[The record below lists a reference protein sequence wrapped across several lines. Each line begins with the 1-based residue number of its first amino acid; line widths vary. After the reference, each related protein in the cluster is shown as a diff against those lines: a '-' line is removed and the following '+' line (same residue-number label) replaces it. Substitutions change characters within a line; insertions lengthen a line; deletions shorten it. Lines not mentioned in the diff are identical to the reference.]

1 MKYLVIGSGGREHA
15 LGWKLKQTE
24 GSEVHF
30 LPGNGGT
37 LELGTN
43 VEIQPA
49 DVAAVT
55 GFARELEPDL
65 VIVGPEDPLALG
77 LVDALTDAGIQAFG
91 PRAEGAQLESSKVF
105 AKELMASSSI
115 PTAQFKVFTSRER
128 ALEHVAKS
136 KRPLV
141 VKADGLAKG
150 KGAIVTKN
158 KREAAEAVE
167 RMMGERVF
175 GDAGDTIII
184 EEKLRGEE
192 ASVIAVTDGE
202 DYVLLPPSQDH
213 KPAFDGDR
221 GPNTGGM
228 GAYCPAPV
236 IDRQAMDRIEDVVF
250 GRLLDGLK
258 KKGISYRGVIY
269 AGLILNKKGIFVIE
283 FNARFGDP
291 ETQCMLP
298 VIDIDLGNL
307 LLDASRGS
315 LGRTRKVRAENWAVS
330 VVLASGGYPGSYR
343 KDMVITGVERAASHD
358 DVEVFHAGTRRAED
372 GSLRT
377 SGGRVLAVT
386 GMGDTLRAARRVA
399 YNSVRLVRFEGAQ
412 NRRDIGVKGLARLE
426 KLEVR

>member
-1 MKYLVIGSGGREHA
+1 MKHLVIGSGGREHA
-15 LGWKLKQTE
+15 LGWKFKQSE
-24 GSEVHF
+24 ESEVYF

-37 LELGTN
+37 GELGGN
-43 VEIQPA
+43 VDLQPA
-49 DVAAVT
+49 DVGAVT
-55 GFARELEPDL
+55 NFARELKPDL
-65 VIVGPEDPLALG
+65 VTVGPEDPLAMG
-77 LVDALTDAGIQAFG
+77 LVDALTDAGIPAFG
-91 PRAEGAQLESSKVF
+91 PTAEAARLESSKVF
-105 AKELMASSSI
+105 AKELMAGSSI
-115 PTAQFKVFTSRER
+115 PTAHFKVFTSRER
-128 ALEHVAKS
+128 ALEYVAKS
-136 KRPLV
+136 KKPLV

-158 KREAAEAVE
+158 KKEAGDAVE

-184 EEKLRGEE
+184 EERLRGEE

-213 KPAFDGDR
+213 KPIFDGDR

-228 GAYCPAPV
+228 GAYCPAPL
-236 IDRQAMDRIEDVVF
+236 IDRQAMDHIEDVVF
-250 GRLLDGLK
+250 RRLLEGLK
-258 KKGISYRGVIY
+258 KKGIRYRGVLY
-269 AGLILNKKGIFVIE
+269 AGLILNEKGVFVIE

-298 VIDIDLGNL
+298 VIDIDLGKL
-307 LLDASRGS
+307 LLDASRGR
-315 LGRTRKVRAENWAVS
+315 LGGTRKVGAKSWAVS
-330 VVLASGGYPGSYR
+330 VVLASGGYPGSYE
-343 KDMVITGVERAASHD
+343 KDKVITGVERAVSHD
-358 DVEVFHAGTRRAED
+358 EVEVFHAGTRRAED

-399 YNSVRLVRFEGAQ
+399 YNSARLIRFAGVQ